1 MLLRQLAPPESM
13 SQPTISRQGRS
24 FAGLE
29 NLRTQALPGAL
40 TKLLAAMMPEGLAV
54 KTSFSGYVPQRLEN
68 EEALYRVCQEAVS
81 NTVRHAAATRV
92 RIEAAVTGDEA
103 VLRVAD
109 DGHGL
114 GAEFRPG
121 VGLGSMRTRVEILK
135 GRFRI
140 APNSPAAH

>member
-1 MLLRQLAPPESM
+1 
-13 SQPTISRQGRS
+13 
-24 FAGLE
+24 
-29 NLRTQALPGAL
+29 
-40 TKLLAAMMPEGLAV
+40 
-54 KTSFSGYVPQRLEN
+54 
-68 EEALYRVCQEAVS
+68 
-81 NTVRHAAATRV
+81 
-92 RIEAAVTGDEA
+92 

-140 APNSPAAH
+140 APNSPHGTLIEARIPRADREDSGST